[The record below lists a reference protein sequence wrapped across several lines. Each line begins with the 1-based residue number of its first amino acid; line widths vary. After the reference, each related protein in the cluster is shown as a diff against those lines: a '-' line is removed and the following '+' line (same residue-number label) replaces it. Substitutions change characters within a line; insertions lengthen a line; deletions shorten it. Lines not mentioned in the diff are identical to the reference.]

1 MKTFIIENYTDFEE
15 KFNNIEH
22 KNIIIN
28 ISATWCKPCNN
39 IKEKLQEFIDE
50 IDENNSIFL
59 KIDYNKMNEEEEFN
73 NYLEIK
79 KIPYF
84 YIFIEKKKVK
94 EFQTSNIENIKINIM
109 NELNINNNFNL
120 TEDF

>member
-59 KIDYNKMNEEEEFN
+59 KIDYDKMNEEEEFN